1 MDETHPQR
9 RQQLGEAD
17 RLALGGDRAAR
28 LVAHAV
34 LRPLLDQWHHHED
47 SMPGACLVAHP
58 LPRPVEVCRGAD
70 PGPDRDAALGWC
82 PQVRHV
88 EIRVEQLAERPRDRR
103 RGHQQD
109 VGRLPARLRLELMA
123 LLHAEAVLLVDDD
136 QTEIG
141 ELDRLLD
148 QGVCPDHDPRLPR
161 ADLLERVPPAVR
173 REGPGQQ
180 RHRYADPVEQPG
192 DRPEMLAGK
201 QVRRSEQRALAPRLR
216 RSGERPG
223 GDRGL
228 ARPDVPLEQAE
239 HRCVAGQVS
248 PQRVDR
254 GSLVRRQVQGPA
266 DLRGECLDDR
276 GPDRRI
282 GLVGHL
288 DPWRRV
294 PRPLAAPPDHPDLQ
308 REELIEGESPEGG
321 IPCLERRRVVGLL
334 EGDADRSESF
344 GLNDRGRQ
352 VLRVLVACA
361 IERLADRRSQSG
373 GCQTRR
379 QRVDG
384 HDPPGV
390 EHLGVALGD
399 LELGVVEGELAAEP
413 LDLAG
418 HDDRVARLQPALDV
432 ASPEPCGL
440 GCAGLIGQR
449 GDGPLDPSPER
460 GFDVDVGDAHA
471 RRRDGSLLDPRQVSE
486 SLHLAQV
493 VVPAGQVE
501 EEVPDVVPAEPGP
514 SPPERC
520 LRGQPGLA
528 QRRLQQPRRVARD
541 NSRDGSAGH
550 AYSAEMR

>member
-1 MDETHPQR
+1 M
-9 RQQLGEAD
+9 
-17 RLALGGDRAAR
+17 
-28 LVAHAV
+28 
-34 LRPLLDQWHHHED
+34 
-47 SMPGACLVAHP
+47 
-58 LPRPVEVCRGAD
+58 
-70 PGPDRDAALGWC
+70 
-82 PQVRHV
+82 
-88 EIRVEQLAERPRDRR
+88 
-103 RGHQQD
+103 
-109 VGRLPARLRLELMA
+109 GRLPTRLRLELMA

-136 QTEIG
+136 EAEIG

-148 QGVCPDHDPRLPR
+148 QGVRPDHDPCLPR

-173 REGPGQQ
+173 GEGPGQQ
-180 RHRYADPVEQPG
+180 RHRHADPVEQPG
-192 DRPEMLAGK
+192 DRPEMLAGE

-216 RSGERPG
+216 RGGERPG
-223 GDRGL
+223 SDRGL

-239 HRCVAGQVS
+239 HRRVAGQVS

-254 GSLVRRQVQGPA
+254 GGLVRGQVEGPA
-266 DLRGECLDDR
+266 DLRGERLDDR
-276 GPDRRI
+276 GPDRGI

-308 REELIEGESPEGG
+308 REELVEGEPPEGG

-334 EGDADRSESF
+334 EGDVDRQEPF
-344 GLNDRGRQ
+344 GLDGSRPAGTPDTGCRRDRAPRGWPPA
-352 VLRVLVACA
+352 VGP
-361 IERLADRRSQSG
+361 S
-373 GCQTRR
+373 CQTRR

-390 EHLGVALGD
+390 EHLGVTLGD

-418 HDDRVARLQPALDV
+418 DDDRVARFQPALDV
-432 ASPEPCGL
+432 APPEPSRL
-440 GCAGLIGQR
+440 GGAGLVGQR

-471 RRRDGSLLDPRQVSE
+471 RGRDGSLLDPGQVSE

-501 EEVPDVVPAEPGP
+501 EQVAHRSTSPAGCRPAGALPARSARTCPAAPAAALPGR
-514 SPPERC
+514 S
-520 LRGQPGLA
+520 G
-528 QRRLQQPRRVARD
+528 
-541 NSRDGSAGH
+541 
-550 AYSAEMR
+550 